1 MRRSTRYALIGAGI
15 LCVCFGVV
23 GIVVP
28 VLPTTPFLLL
38 AAFLFGRSSHRCHR
52 WLLSNRLCGDYV
64 RRYVER
70 RAMSRRHKLVTLVL
84 LWSGIGCSIAFAVQ
98 ILWVRLVLAAI
109 AAAVTAHIL
118 AIRSE

>member
-15 LCVCFGVV
+15 LCVSFGVL

-38 AAFLFGRSSHRCHR
+38 AAFLFARSCHRCHR

-70 RAMSRRHKLVTLVL
+70 RAMSRRHKLFTLVL
-84 LWSGIGCSIAFAVQ
+84 LWSGIGCSIALAVQ
-98 ILWVRLVLAAI
+98 ILWVRLLLAAV